1 MGAYENPP
9 IIQQPNLSDI
19 WNRNFRAAQEA
30 TAKAFA
36 PAIEFKKE
44 EAKRKAIRD
53 NTVAKLRQEA
63 GNTKPALT
71 SYVIK
76 KVDELAKETARYNK
90 EKSDSE
96 RFLKFQAQSF
106 SAVDKIK
113 NTGSALAAFS
123 KNLSEKNISNF
134 QSKESAKTLGFLDA
148 FNNQRFTDIKEDENG
163 SLNIGFS
170 NPFDGESLYMTEAE
184 YTDENSYKIN
194 EVFDPTETIETGVDL
209 LKSKLSNEK
218 NIFKYD
224 LKDGFGEGS
233 TKQQLWE
240 DPKLKDPKN
249 RINFVSNSSF
259 MKQLTT
265 QELGSYIEDN
275 IRKKQKDLSTDED
288 YLEVTKDL
296 TKEQK
301 RVVDYYAKSSFIN
314 EEITLLSGDKI
325 NPANYMEAMAKLK
338 IAKDIVNEGPQDV
351 TSVQT
356 DKTSKTIEDSLKAK
370 LSGKA
375 RQRTVDLTKETY
387 DALVNS
393 VYQAEQSGG
402 DANALA
408 SLLNNVKFGDGI
420 IMPSQGEF
428 IYNTKTNKL
437 NIPVVTGG
445 NKVKQREI
453 DLKNIFGEEM
463 IVNAILQKRGIGKNE
478 IKFASEALSNL
489 INEFDP
495 FDKRFQEEI
504 NNDFAQ

>member
-338 IAKDIVNEGPQDV
+338 IAKDIVNEGPQA
-351 TSVQT
+351 T
-356 DKTSKTIEDSLKAK
+356 
-370 LSGKA
+370 
-375 RQRTVDLTKETY
+375 RTTEISTV
-387 DALVNS
+387 
-393 VYQAEQSGG
+393 SGG
-402 DANALA
+402 DNEKEAKRKEQLNTAMPIIGNIKVPRDSDGRVDVGDSSFYNELARLNLAVDKAGFFESKDDKIIAVKSNITNKSLNITGEMNDLDVKNALM
-408 SLLNNVKFGDGI
+408 LLSGAT
-420 IMPSQGEF
+420 
-428 IYNTKTNKL
+428 TKEADKAYPIKKGLGVQENLFSEELSTGNLPTN
-437 NIPVVTGG
+437 
-445 NKVKQREI
+445 
-453 DLKNIFGEEM
+453 
-463 IVNAILQKRGIGKNE
+463 
-478 IKFASEALSNL
+478 
-489 INEFDP
+489 
-495 FDKRFQEEI
+495 
-504 NNDFAQ
+504 